1 MKRFLIAFGVFFC
14 WFLLGILF
22 INTSGALDRKSI
34 FASEVSTKRD
44 IDSTPNVIK
53 PELVP
58 FVNLDSEEEEEEENQ
73 DSIIKMSDTITAAN
87 LNSSNDQL
95 IQELN
100 KNIQDNKR
108 ELAEYEE
115 KLRNAK
121 KRTNATSVAPRT
133 FDALFYPE
141 FKHARFV
148 AEQKAT
154 SFLIFVKQKLS
165 ADPNLHI
172 KVVGHTDYIG
182 DKEDNYLLALDEAKK
197 VREFLIKSLKLPD
210 NQVSAYSSGETEP
223 IYDRDS
229 ANRELNHR
237 IEIYFE

>member
-22 INTSGALDRKSI
+22 MNTTGALDRKSV
-34 FASEVSTKRD
+34 FASKISTESD
-44 IDSTPNVIK
+44 IDSTPNATK
-53 PELVP
+53 PEFVP
-58 FVNLDSEEEEEEENQ
+58 FVEDNSDEEDSKRTLTQ
-73 DSIIKMSDTITAAN
+73 PDTFMGTN
-87 LNSSNDQL
+87 LNQSNEQVVEEL
-95 IQELN
+95 TKTIQA
-100 KNIQDNKR
+100 NKR
-108 ELAEYEE
+108 QLAEDLE

-121 KRTNATSVAPRT
+121 KRSNATAVAPRT

-154 SFLIFVKQKLS
+154 SFLSFVKQKLS